1 MTTHMSKMN
10 SEHVNKPG
18 KTILV
23 KLVSNTTDQQN
34 TFNKLGGLVS
44 CAETKTYNSYFLT
57 FDTIE
62 NAAKAYTT
70 LSEDTK
76 KYNIKF
82 SYYRVFFTLNGL
94 KDTTDYNTAKQDLI
108 NFITEKTGASVLYC
122 KLYKKDNKY
131 IGCGDCTIDTMEG
144 MNMLLNKDNNLKE
157 FTIGSYSGTFF
168 RYNNKKHKP
177 NNKSELSKS

>member
-1 MTTHMSKMN
+1 MTTHMSKIN

-23 KLVSNTTDQQN
+23 KLVSNMTDQHK
-34 TFNKLGGLVS
+34 TFNKLDGLVS

-62 NAAKAYTT
+62 NATKAYAT
-70 LSEDTK
+70 LSEDSK

-94 KDTTDYNTAKQDLI
+94 KDTTDYNTVKQELI
-108 NFITEKTGASVLYC
+108 NFINDKTGASVLYC

-144 MNMLLNKDNNLKE
+144 MNMLLNKDTNLKD
-157 FTIGSYSGTFF
+157 FTVGSYSGTFF

-177 NNKSELSKS
+177 NNKSELAK